1 MKRILVAYSTNA
13 GSTAEVAE
21 AIRKNLVEPQ
31 VEVRVLPIEQV
42 RDLDGYSGVVLGG
55 PMILGWHRRAARFFR
70 ARRRELAA
78 VPVALFFTALR
89 VTRDEGGGVRQD
101 PGFPVL
107 LDPRLLAEPARPSRL
122 SFRERQT
129 TVAAYLHPVRAAIAA
144 VRPVSA
150 AFFAGKLD
158 YGKLPFLHLLF
169 VMLVIGARPGDSRDW
184 KLIASWAQ
192 GLRKEME

>member
-21 AIRKNLVEPQ
+21 AVRKNLEGPQ
-31 VEVRVLPIEQV
+31 VEVQILPIEQV
-42 RDLDGYSGVVLGG
+42 RDLNGYAGVVLGG
-55 PMILGWHRRAARFFR
+55 PMIVGWHRRAARFFR
-70 ARRRELAA
+70 ARRRELAR

-89 VTRDEGGGVRQD
+89 VTRDQGRD

-107 LDPRLLAEPARPSRL
+107 LDPRLLAEPARPGRL
-122 SFRERQT
+122 SFKERQT
-129 TVAAYLHPVRAAIAA
+129 TVASYLHPVRAAIAA

-158 YGKLPFLHLLF
+158 YGKLPFLHMLF
-169 VMLVIGARPGDSRDW
+169 VMLIIGARPGDSRDW
-184 KLIASWAQ
+184 ELIASWAR
-192 GLRKEME
+192 GLRKEMA

>member
-21 AIRKNLVEPQ
+21 AVRKNLEGPQ
-31 VEVRVLPIEQV
+31 VEVQILPIERV
-42 RDLDGYSGVVLGG
+42 RDLHGYAGVVLGG
-55 PMILGWHRRAARFFR
+55 PMIVGWHRRAARFFR
-70 ARRRELAA
+70 ARRRELAR

-89 VTRDEGGGVRQD
+89 VTRDQGRD

-107 LDPRLLAEPARPSRL
+107 LDPRLLAEPARPGRL
-122 SFRERQT
+122 SFKERQT
-129 TVAAYLHPVRAAIAA
+129 TVASYLHPVRAAIAA

-158 YGKLPFLHLLF
+158 YGKLPFLHMLF
-169 VMLVIGARPGDSRDW
+169 VMLIIGARPGDSRDW
-184 KLIASWAQ
+184 ELIASWAR
-192 GLRKEME
+192 GLRKEMA